1 MSDNNDNKELL
12 SPLDVHI
19 NEIVDDVINESDIN
33 KTKDLVALFNW
44 NISKK
49 NVVRLQKLNSLFDNV
64 TDQMSKRFETKPD
77 QFSNDD
83 LLNYMKAVQGAIDS
97 SNKILDNVE
106 EPPPQIIQNNTQ
118 INVNVIDKF
127 DRESRARILAAVQAT
142 MKAAQ
147 QSTEDI
153 VYEDKT
159 ETEGE
164 NSNEST
170 DN

>member
-1 MSDNNDNKELL
+1 MIDESTTQLS
-12 SPLDVHI
+12 SPLDASLT
-19 NEIVDDVINESDIN
+19 EIVNDVINEPDIN

-49 NVVRLQKLNSLFDNV
+49 NVVRVHNLNKLFDNV
-64 TDQMSKRFETKPD
+64 TDQMIERFQKKPD

-118 INVNVIDKF
+118 INVNVVDNF

-142 MKAAQ
+142 LDAAKEQ
-147 QSTEDI
+147 NTIE
-153 VYEDKT
+153 YEDKT
-159 ETEGE
+159 EGE
-164 NSNEST
+164 ISNEST